1 LEPGVAGFHLKGVVD
16 MPFTLDDFPLEVNRP
31 QIDVV
36 LPEGT
41 HVLELVVED
50 SAGLKSAPDQ
60 VVITVKREAFPEP
73 RVLSITPRFGLRGKT
88 LGAVIY
94 GENLLN
100 VRAVRFARDSE
111 TDPYVQVVLLPG
123 GTASE
128 LPIEITI
135 QDDAD
140 FGECSW
146 SVTTPGGVAQNPE
159 EASFFVVGKPEISD
173 IDPLWTHQ
181 SERWDTVAL
190 ITGSHLLVPTEP
202 LSAHTVEFL
211 YGPEVD
217 AEVMSRLTA
226 KSTAHQ
232 LELEIKAG
240 AGSKLGDHTVRLT
253 TPAGIAHNPPDKFF
267 EVRETP
273 TDAEAS

>member
-1 LEPGVAGFHLKGVVD
+1 

-31 QIDVV
+31 RIDVV

-60 VVITVKREAFPEP
+60 VVITVKREAFPMP

-111 TDPYVQVVLLPG
+111 TDPSIKAVLLPG

-140 FGECSW
+140 FGECYW
-146 SVTTPGGVAQNPE
+146 GVTTPGGVAQNPA
-159 EASFFVVGKPEISD
+159 EASFFVIGKPEITD

-181 SERWDTVAL
+181 SDRWEAVAL

-202 LSAHTVEFL
+202 LSEHRVEFL
-211 YGPEVD
+211 YGPEPD
-217 AEVMSRLTA
+217 EEVMSRLTE
-226 KSTAHQ
+226 KSTAEQ
-232 LELEIKAG
+232 LEVEIKAG
-240 AGSKLGDHTVRLT
+240 PDSKLGDHTVRLT
-253 TPAGIAHNPPDKFF
+253 TPAGIAHNPPGKPF
-267 EVRETP
+267 EVRETR
-273 TDAEAS
+273 TDAEAN

>member
-1 LEPGVAGFHLKGVVD
+1 

-60 VVITVKREAFPEP
+60 VVITVKREPFPEP
-73 RVLSITPRFGLRGKT
+73 RVLSITPRFGLRGRT

-100 VRAVRFARDSE
+100 VRTVRFGRDTE
-111 TDPYVQVVLLPG
+111 TDPCIQVVLLPG

-128 LPIEITI
+128 LPIEVTI
-135 QDDAD
+135 QDDAE
-140 FGECSW
+140 FGERNW
-146 SVTTPGGVAQNPE
+146 SVTTPGGVAENPDE
-159 EASFFVVGKPEISD
+159 FSFFVIGKPEILD
-173 IDPLWTHQ
+173 VDPTWTHQ
-181 SERWDTVAL
+181 SDRWETVAL
-190 ITGSHLLVPTEP
+190 ITGSHLLVPTQP
-202 LSAHTVEFL
+202 LSAHHIEFL
-211 YGPEVD
+211 YGPEPD
-217 AEVMSRLTA
+217 AEVMSRLTD

-232 LELEIKAG
+232 LEVEIKAG
-240 AGSKLGDHTVRLT
+240 ADSKLGDHTVRLT

-273 TDAEAS
+273 TDEKES

>member
-1 LEPGVAGFHLKGVVD
+1 

-36 LPEGT
+36 LPEGE

-50 SAGLKSAPDQ
+50 SAGLKSAPDK
-60 VVITVKREAFPEP
+60 VKITVKHEAFPEP
-73 RVLSITPRFGLRGKT
+73 KVLSITPRFGLRGKT

-100 VRAVRFARDSE
+100 VRAVRFARKSG
-111 TDPYVQVVLLPG
+111 TDQSIQAVLLPG

-128 LPIEITI
+128 LPVEITI
-135 QDDAD
+135 DDDAE

-146 SVTTPGGVAQNPE
+146 SVTTPGGVAKNPD
-159 EASFFVVGKPEISD
+159 EASFFVIGKPEISD

-181 SERWDTVAL
+181 SDQWETVAL
-190 ITGSHLLVPTEP
+190 ITGNHLLVPTEP
-202 LSAHTVEFL
+202 LSAHQVEFL
-211 YGPEVD
+211 YGPKPDV
-217 AEVMSRLTA
+217 EVMSRLTA
-226 KSTAHQ
+226 RSTAQQ
-232 LELEIKAG
+232 LEVEIKAG
-240 AGSKLGDHTVRLT
+240 ADSKLGDHTVRLI
-253 TPAGIAHNPPDKFF
+253 TPAGITHNPPGKFF

-273 TDAEAS
+273 TDTKAS